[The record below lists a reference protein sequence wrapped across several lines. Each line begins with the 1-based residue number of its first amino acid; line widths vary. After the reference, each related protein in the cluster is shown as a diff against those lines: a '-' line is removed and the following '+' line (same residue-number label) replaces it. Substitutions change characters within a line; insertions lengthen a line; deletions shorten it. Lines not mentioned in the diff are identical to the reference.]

1 MRFRGLALIAT
12 LSLICQV
19 GPMILPAN
27 AQSLIDSIVP
37 GQVVS
42 QAVYNMLPPNLRALV
57 RVAGAGSGGGDIH
70 RNARGL
76 PYATLDSFV
85 HQAGGRREEIYG
97 DEGVNG
103 LPPIDGFNP
112 QNRINSGIFGYRNA
126 GLTTGHGS
134 ILPAAWG
141 GDEVVHG
148 TEWVRTGDQGG
159 NQLPYYVPVNPLTA
173 GGILNS
179 VTTGLG
185 VGTERPSEMA
195 PVPIADPS
203 INYDRNAPDFIRN
216 YGMWA
221 TAVVPYAVTPDM
233 RPVQNTET
241 NQLMGWIAPG
251 DSVSDF
257 LSGRTGRL
265 LPSQQAAASAMLNKL
280 SGQQTTFTLPST
292 SSTSAGF

>member
-1 MRFRGLALIAT
+1 
-12 LSLICQV
+12 
-19 GPMILPAN
+19 
-27 AQSLIDSIVP
+27 
-37 GQVVS
+37 
-42 QAVYNMLPPNLRALV
+42 MLPPQLRALV
-57 RVAGAGSGGGDIH
+57 RVAGGNGGSPAL
-70 RNARGL
+70 NARGL
-76 PYATLDSFV
+76 PPTNLDSFV
-85 HQAGGRREEIYG
+85 HQAGGRAEEIYG

-103 LPPIDGFNP
+103 LPPIDGFNF
-112 QNRINSGIFGYRNA
+112 QNRIDFGIVDSVDEFGVLQNRNA

-134 ILPAAWG
+134 LMPSAWG
-141 GDEVVHG
+141 WASGRG
-148 TEWVRTGDQGG
+148 NEWALTGDKRG
-159 NQLPYYVPVNPLTA
+159 NQMPIYVPQSPLTA

-185 VGTERPSEMA
+185 VGTERPGEIA
-195 PVPIADPS
+195 PVRIADPS

-233 RPVQNTET
+233 KPVQNTQT

-265 LPSQQAAASAMLNKL
+265 LPSQQDAATAMLNKL

-292 SSTSAGF
+292 SSPTAGF

>member
-12 LSLICQV
+12 LSLMCQV
-19 GPMILPAN
+19 GPMSLPAN
-27 AQSLIDSIVP
+27 AQSFMDSIVP

-42 QAVYNMLPPNLRALV
+42 QAVYNMLPPQLRALV
-57 RVAGAGSGGGDIH
+57 RVAGGQGGNPAL
-70 RNARGL
+70 NARGL
-76 PYATLDSFV
+76 PPTNLDSFV
-85 HQAGGRREEIYG
+85 YQAGGRAEEIYG
-97 DEGVNG
+97 DEGVDG
-103 LPPIDGFNP
+103 LPPIDGFNA
-112 QNRINSGIFGYRNA
+112 QNRIDAGIFGTRNA

-134 ILPAAWG
+134 LMPAAWG
-141 GDEVVHG
+141 WADG
-148 TEWVRTGDQGG
+148 TSNEWAWTGDKSG
-159 NQLPYYVPVNPLTA
+159 NQLPIYVPQSPLTA

-185 VGTERPSEMA
+185 VGTERPGEMA
-195 PVPIADPS
+195 PVRIADPS

-233 RPVQNTET
+233 KPVQNTQT

-265 LPSQQAAASAMLNKL
+265 LPSQQAAATAMLNKL

-292 SSTSAGF
+292 SSPTAGF

>member
-1 MRFRGLALIAT
+1 M
-12 LSLICQV
+12 S
-19 GPMILPAN
+19 LPAN
-27 AQSLIDSIVP
+27 AQSFIDSIIP

-42 QAVYNMLPPNLRALV
+42 QAVYNMLPPHLRALV
-57 RVAGAGSGGGDIH
+57 RVAGGPGGNPAL
-70 RNARGL
+70 NARGL
-76 PYATLDSFV
+76 PPTNLDSFV
-85 HQAGGRREEIYG
+85 HQAGTRREEIYG

-103 LPPIDGFNP
+103 LPPIDGFNA
-112 QNRINSGIFGYRNA
+112 QNRIDAGIFATRSE

-134 ILPAAWG
+134 LMPSAWG
-141 GDEVVHG
+141 WADGYNN
-148 TEWVRTGDQGG
+148 EWAWTGDKNG
-159 NQLPYYVPVNPLTA
+159 NQLPIYVPQSPLTA

-185 VGTERPSEMA
+185 VGTERPGEMA
-195 PVPIADPS
+195 PVRIADPS

-221 TAVVPYAVTPDM
+221 TAAVPYAVTPDM
-233 RPVQNTET
+233 KPVQNTQT

-265 LPSQQAAASAMLNKL
+265 LPSQQAAATAMLNNL
-280 SGQQTTFTLPST
+280 NGQQTTFTLPST
-292 SSTSAGF
+292 SSPTAGF

>member
-12 LSLICQV
+12 LYLICQF
-19 GPMILPAN
+19 GPIGQPAQ
-27 AQSLIDSIVP
+27 AQSFLDSIVP

-42 QAVYNMLPPNLRALV
+42 QAVYNMLPANLRALV
-57 RVAGAGSGGGDIH
+57 RVAGGNGNS
-70 RNARGL
+70 NPNLNSRGL

-103 LPPIDGFNP
+103 LPPIDGFNA
-112 QNRINSGIFGYRNA
+112 QNRIDYGILGTRNA

-134 ILPAAWG
+134 IMPAAWG
-141 GDEVVHG
+141 WADGTNNEWALSGDKS
-148 TEWVRTGDQGG
+148 G
-159 NQLPYYVPVNPLTA
+159 NQMPLYVPQNQLTA

-185 VGTERPSEMA
+185 VGTERPGEMA
-195 PVPIADPS
+195 PVRIADPS

-216 YGMWA
+216 FGMWA

-233 RPVQNTET
+233 RPVQNNET
-241 NQLMGWIAPG
+241 NELMGWIAPG
-251 DSVSDF
+251 ESVSDF

-265 LPSQQAAASAMLNKL
+265 LPSQRTAAAGMLSQLN
-280 SGQQTTFTLPST
+280 GQQSTFSLPST
-292 SSTSAGF
+292 SSPTAGF

>member
-19 GPMILPAN
+19 GPMSLPAN
-27 AQSLIDSIVP
+27 AQSFMDSIIP

-42 QAVYNMLPPNLRALV
+42 QAVYNMLPPQLRALV
-57 RVAGAGSGGGDIH
+57 RVAGGPGGNPAL
-70 RNARGL
+70 NARGL
-76 PYATLDSFV
+76 PPTNLDSFV
-85 HQAGGRREEIYG
+85 YQAGGRAEEIYG
-97 DEGVNG
+97 DEGVDG
-103 LPPIDGFNP
+103 LPPIDSFTS
-112 QNRINSGIFGYRNA
+112 QNRIDAGIFGTRNA

-134 ILPAAWG
+134 IMPAAWG
-141 GDEVVHG
+141 GDEYCHG
-148 TEWVRTGDQGG
+148 TEWVRSGDKGG
-159 NQLPYYVPVNPLTA
+159 NQLPIYVPQSPLTA

-185 VGTERPSEMA
+185 VGTERPGEMA
-195 PVPIADPS
+195 PVRIADPS
-203 INYDRNAPDFIRN
+203 ISYDRNAPDFIRN

-233 RPVQNTET
+233 KPVQNTQT

-251 DSVSDF
+251 DSVADF

-265 LPSQQAAASAMLNKL
+265 LPSQQAAATAMLNKL

-292 SSTSAGF
+292 SSPTAGF

>member
-1 MRFRGLALIAT
+1 M
-12 LSLICQV
+12 S
-19 GPMILPAN
+19 LPAN
-27 AQSLIDSIVP
+27 AQSFMDSIIP

-57 RVAGAGSGGGDIH
+57 RVAGGPGGNPAL
-70 RNARGL
+70 NARGL
-76 PYATLDSFV
+76 PPTNLDSFV
-85 HQAGGRREEIYG
+85 HQAGGRAEEIYG
-97 DEGVNG
+97 DEGVDG
-103 LPPIDGFNP
+103 LPPIDGFNAH
-112 QNRINSGIFGYRNA
+112 NRIDAGIFGTRNA

-134 ILPAAWG
+134 LMPSAWG
-141 GDEVVHG
+141 WADGYSN
-148 TEWVRTGDQGG
+148 EWAWTGDKSG
-159 NQLPYYVPVNPLTA
+159 NQLPIYVPQSPLTA

-185 VGTERPSEMA
+185 VGTERPGEMA
-195 PVPIADPS
+195 PVRIADPS

-221 TAVVPYAVTPDM
+221 TAAVPYAVTPDM
-233 RPVQNTET
+233 KPVQNTQT

-265 LPSQQAAASAMLNKL
+265 LPSQQAAATAMLNNL
-280 SGQQTTFTLPST
+280 NGQQTTFTLPST
-292 SSTSAGF
+292 SSPTAGF